1 MAAKKKRKVRVKVRG
16 YEPEDARA
24 VAEILGSRGVVED
37 TMQLPHRPVSEA
49 TARFAK
55 RDSRNRILVAD
66 MDGSIAAVGGLR
78 LHRSL
83 RARHA
88 ASLWLGVAEDV
99 RGRGIGG
106 LLIDEL
112 LDLGEKWMGVLRFEI
127 TVVVDNEAAIKLY
140 RERGFEIEGVVQAAA
155 LRNGQLVDNFSMARV
170 AEVLPYPRITARDVA
185 QKIPALLPA
194 GADRS
199 KN

>member
-1 MAAKKKRKVRVKVRG
+1 MASKKKRKVRVKVRG

-24 VAEILGSRGVVED
+24 VSSILGSRGVVEE
-37 TMQLPHRPVSEA
+37 TMQVPHRPVSEA
-49 TARFAK
+49 TGRFAK
-55 RDSRNRILVAD
+55 RDSRNRILVAE
-66 MDGSIAAVGGLR
+66 MDGDVAAVGGLR

-88 ASLWLGVAEDV
+88 ASLWLAVADDV

-106 LLIDEL
+106 LVVDEL

-127 TVVVDNEAAIKLY
+127 AVFVDNEAAIKLY

-155 LRNGQLVDNFSMARV
+155 LRDGKLVDNFSMARV
-170 AEVLPYPRITARDVA
+170 AEMLPYPRITVRDVA
-185 QKIPALLPA
+185 QKIPALLPS
-194 GADRS
+194 GPDRS